1 MEQAIWLRKKISI
14 NGVETR
20 MIKLKIWLYN
30 WLAKD
35 LGKLG
40 REGDTELAHVN
51 TWEANLLKA
60 HGGSGTINPVTGLR
74 EYKGGGGQ
82 SQTTTQNIDP
92 AILPYIT
99 YGLDEAQNLYE
110 DASPEYYPDATYV
123 PASATTTEALGL
135 AGDRARTGS
144 PLIPQAQSTISGM
157 QSAVNPALSN
167 YAALTGG
174 IPSGALAGT
183 EATARGDYLSAG
195 NPYFS
200 SMMASAAK
208 PVVTEFNKAIR
219 DIGSRTAAS
228 GRYGSGAMGELEGT
242 ASENLANALS
252 NRAAELAYSNYGAE
266 RGRQEQAVAR
276 LGDITNQT
284 FNQRLSAAQGLGG
297 LSETQAQRQMSAAQL
312 APQMAMADYSDINQ
326 LAKIGQTE
334 EQYAKDALNADIAR
348 FEFGENKPY
357 NKLSS
362 YLSAAYG
369 APAPVNTTTTSS
381 GGGK

>member
-1 MEQAIWLRKKISI
+1 
-14 NGVETR
+14 

-60 HGGSGTINPVTGLR
+60 HGGSGSINPVTGLR
-74 EYKGGGGQ
+74 EYKGGGGGGG
-82 SQTTTQNIDP
+82 QTTQTTQNIDP

-99 YGLDEAQNLYE
+99 YGLDEAQGLYQS
-110 DASPEYYPDATYV
+110 DTPSYYPSNTYV
-123 PASATTTEALGL
+123 PASATTTEALRS
-135 AGDRARTGS
+135 AEERARRGS
-144 PLIPQAQSTISGM
+144 PLIPEAQSTISGM

-167 YAALTGG
+167 YETLTGG

-183 EATARGDYLSAG
+183 ETTAGGSYLSAG

-208 PVVTEFNKAIR
+208 PAVTEFNKAIR

-242 ASENLANALS
+242 ASENLANSLTQ
-252 NRAAELAYSNYGAE
+252 RAAELAYSNYGAE

-276 LGDITNQT
+276 LGDITNQQ
-284 FNQRLSAAQGLGG
+284 FNQQLSAAQGLGS
-297 LSETQAQRQMSAAQL
+297 LTESQAQRQMNAAQL
-312 APQMAMADYSDINQ
+312 APSLAMADYSDINQ

-334 EQYAKDALNADIAR
+334 EQYAKDKLNADIGR
-348 FEFGENKPY
+348 FEFEQNKPY
-357 NKLSS
+357 SKLES

-369 APAPVNTTTTSS
+369 APAPVNQTSTSQSS

>member
-1 MEQAIWLRKKISI
+1 
-14 NGVETR
+14 

-51 TWEANLLKA
+51 TWEANLLRA

-74 EYKGGGGQ
+74 EYKGGGGGG
-82 SQTTTQNIDP
+82 QTTETTQNIDP

-99 YGLDEAQNLYE
+99 YGLDEAKGLYGA
-110 DASPEYYPDATYV
+110 DSPAYYPSNTYV
-123 PASATTTEALGL
+123 PASATTTEAMRS
-135 AGDRARTGS
+135 AEERARRGS
-144 PLIPQAQSTISGM
+144 PLIPEAQSTISGM

-167 YAALTGG
+167 YDALTGG

-183 EATARGDYLSAG
+183 KTTAGGSYLSAG

-208 PVVTEFNKAIR
+208 PAVTEFNKAIR
-219 DIGSRTAAS
+219 DIGSRTASS

-242 ASENLANALS
+242 ASENLANSLTQ
-252 NRAAELAYSNYGAE
+252 RAAELAYSNYGAE

-276 LGDITNQT
+276 LGDITNEQ
-284 FNQRLSAAQGLGG
+284 FNQQLSAAQGLGS
-297 LSETQAQRQMSAAQL
+297 LTESQAQRQMNAAQL
-312 APQMAMADYSDINQ
+312 APSLAAADYTDINQ
-326 LAKIGQTE
+326 LLNVGQMQE
-334 EQYAKDALNADIAR
+334 DYSSDKLNSDIQR
-348 FEFGENKPY
+348 FEYNENKPY
-357 NKLSS
+357 NKLES
-362 YLSAAYG
+362 YLAAAYG
-369 APAPVNTTTTSS
+369 APAPVNQTSTSS

>member
-74 EYKGGGGQ
+74 EYKGGGGGQ
-82 SQTTTQNIDP
+82 TQTTTQNIDP

-99 YGLDEAQNLYE
+99 YGLDEAKTLYGA
-110 DASPEYYPDATYV
+110 DSPEYYPDATYV
-123 PASATTTEALGL
+123 PASGATTEALGL

-144 PLIPQAQSTISGM
+144 PLVPAAQAQQLSTISGD
-157 QSAVNPALSN
+157 
-167 YAALTGG
+167 
-174 IPSGALAGT
+174 
-183 EATARGDYLSAG
+183 RLSAG

-200 SMMASAAK
+200 AMMASAAK
-208 PVVTEFNKAIR
+208 PAVTEFNKAIR

-228 GRYGSGAMGELEGT
+228 GRYGSGAMGELESQ
-242 ASENLANALS
+242 ASENLANALT
-252 NRAAELAYSNYGAE
+252 NRAAELAYSNFGAE
-266 RGRQEQAVAR
+266 RARQDAAIASSTTNGYGRLFRYTTAYECRIYSRR
-276 LGDITNQT
+276 L
-284 FNQRLSAAQGLGG
+284 
-297 LSETQAQRQMSAAQL
+297 
-312 APQMAMADYSDINQ
+312 
-326 LAKIGQTE
+326 
-334 EQYAKDALNADIAR
+334 
-348 FEFGENKPY
+348 
-357 NKLSS
+357 
-362 YLSAAYG
+362 
-369 APAPVNTTTTSS
+369 
-381 GGGK
+381 

>member
-1 MEQAIWLRKKISI
+1 
-14 NGVETR
+14 

-51 TWEANLLKA
+51 TWEANLLRA
-60 HGGSGTINPVTGLR
+60 HGGSGSINPTTGLR
-74 EYKGGGGQ
+74 EYKGGGGG
-82 SQTTTQNIDP
+82 QTTETTQNIDP

-99 YGLDEAQNLYE
+99 YGLDEAKGLYGA
-110 DASPEYYPDATYV
+110 DSPEYYPDATYV

-144 PLIPQAQSTISGM
+144 PLVPAAQTQALSTI
-157 QSAVNPALSN
+157 Q
-167 YAALTGG
+167 
-174 IPSGALAGT
+174 
-183 EATARGDYLSAG
+183 GDRLSAG

-200 SMMASAAK
+200 AMMASAAR
-208 PVVTEFNKAIR
+208 PVVNEFNTAIR

-228 GRYGSGAMGELEGT
+228 GRYGSGAMGEMESQ

-252 NRAAELAYSNYGAE
+252 QRGSELAFSNYNAE
-266 RGRQEQAVAR
+266 RARQ
-276 LGDITNQT
+276 D
-284 FNQRLSAAQGLGG
+284 AAIGNAGAIAGQ
-297 LSETQAQRQMSAAQL
+297 
-312 APQMAMADYSDINQ
+312 DYTDINQ
-326 LAKIGQTE
+326 LAKVGQTQ
-334 EQYAKDALNADIAR
+334 EQYSKDALNANIGR
-348 FEFGENKPY
+348 FEFEQNKPY
-357 NKLSS
+357 NKLES

-369 APAPVNTTTTSS
+369 APAPVNQTSTSS

>member
-60 HGGSGTINPVTGLR
+60 HGGSGSINPVTGLR

-82 SQTTTQNIDP
+82 SQTTTQSIDP

-99 YGLDEAQNLYE
+99 YGLDEAKDLYKKE
-110 DASPEYYPDATYV
+110 SPDYYPDATYV

-144 PLIPQAQSTISGM
+144 PLVPAAQAQQLSTISGD
-157 QSAVNPALSN
+157 
-167 YAALTGG
+167 
-174 IPSGALAGT
+174 
-183 EATARGDYLSAG
+183 RLSAG

-200 SMMASAAK
+200 AMMASAAK
-208 PVVTEFNKAIR
+208 PAVTEFNKAIR

-228 GRYGSGAMGELEGT
+228 GRYGSGAMGEMESQ
-242 ASENLANALS
+242 ASENLANALT
-252 NRAAELAYSNYGAE
+252 NRAAELAYSNFGAE
-266 RGRQEQAVAR
+266 RARQ
-276 LGDITNQT
+276 D
-284 FNQRLSAAQGLGG
+284 AAIA
-297 LSETQAQRQMSAAQL
+297 S
-312 APQMAMADYSDINQ
+312 APQMAAADYSDIQQ
-326 LAKIGQTE
+326 LMNVGATQEDYDRQKLQSDIG
-334 EQYAKDALNADIAR
+334 R
-348 FEFGENKPY
+348 FEFEQNKPY
-357 NKLSS
+357 SKLQS

-369 APAPVNTTTTSS
+369 APAPVNQTTTSS